1 MIKRYTLKEMGE
13 IWEEK
18 NKFNTWLK
26 VEIAVCKSYEK
37 LGVIP
42 KKSMEVIEQ
51 KANFDIKRIN
61 EIEKE
66 VKHDVIAF
74 LTSVAEYVGEDSR
87 FIHMGM
93 TSSDILDTSL
103 ALMMKQAGEILIKKI
118 EKLSDTLKNRA
129 LEFKDTVMMGRTHG
143 VHSEPITLGLKL
155 AIWYEET
162 MRNLERIRK
171 AVKTISIGKIS
182 GVVGTY
188 AFINP
193 EIEIMTCNEL
203 GITPANASSQ
213 IIQRDRHAE
222 YMTAL
227 AITASSLEKFT
238 TEIRNLQRTEIGE
251 VEEYFSSGQKGSSA
265 MPHKKNPITC
275 ERITGLARVI
285 RTNALTAMENVC
297 LWHERDISHSSVERI
312 IIPDST
318 ILLDYILYLFT
329 DIIEKLKVY
338 PEKMIENINLSRGL
352 IFSQPLLLELIKKGI
367 TREEAYKIVQENS
380 MYARDNKID
389 LKTVIIND
397 RRVKELLSEN
407 EIESCFN
414 IKNFIK
420 NLDYIFKRVGIIL

>member
-1 MIKRYTLKEMGE
+1 MGE

-51 KANFDIKRIN
+51 KANFDTKRIN

-171 AVKTISIGKIS
+171 SVKTISIGKIS

-285 RTNALTAMENVC
+285 RTNALTAMENIC

-380 MYARDNKID
+380 MYARDNKTD

>member
-171 AVKTISIGKIS
+171 SVKTISIGKIS